1 MDGAE
6 EMILTIVPVSFN
18 VMIVD
23 TSGDYTRIN
32 IQQGIAS
39 KYP

>member
-18 VMIVD
+18 VMID
-23 TSGDYTRIN
+23 PSGDYMRIN

-39 KYP
+39 KHP